1 MRPKLTL
8 AITILIGGLL
18 AVSAQAGPI
27 ALANPGFDLDSTTN
41 FGIGGVTGWDA
52 NPTEYGYWN
61 TTVAPGTTQALAPLS
76 LPNVLF
82 ISTIPGVGGGNLDGY
97 ASQATAVAVVP
108 GVTYTFSIYAAKRL
122 DLIQP
127 VAFVLQLFDGTGN
140 AFATQVNAA
149 SSLSSASWTEYTVTG
164 AAPLTATG
172 NIGVR
177 ISLDSTGMVL
187 PGGNQ
192 WVNKFQVLFDNA
204 SLIDSQVPEPLT
216 MLFVGEGLA
225 ILGLLRRRR

>member
-1 MRPKLTL
+1 MRPSLTL
-8 AITILIGGLL
+8 ATTVLMGGLL
-18 AVSAQAGPI
+18 SVGAQAGPI
-27 ALANPGFDLDSTTN
+27 ALVNPGFDVDSTTD

-61 TTVAPGTTQALAPLS
+61 TTVAPGTSQALAPYS

-82 ISTIPGVGGGNLDGY
+82 ISTIPRVGGGKIDGY
-97 ASQATAVAVVP
+97 ASQTTAVAIVP
-108 GVTYTFSIYAAKRL
+108 GATYTFSIYAAKRL
-122 DLIQP
+122 DMIQP

-140 AFATQVNAA
+140 AFAAQANAA
-149 SSLSSASWTEYTVTG
+149 SGLSSSTWTKYTVSG
-164 AAPLTATG
+164 VAPLTATG
-172 NIGVR
+172 TIGVR
-177 ISLDSTGMVL
+177 IALNSTGMVL

-204 SLIDSQVPEPLT
+204 SLAGPDVPEPLS
-216 MLFVGEGLA
+216 LIFVGEGLA

>member
-1 MRPKLTL
+1 MRPSLKL
-8 AITILIGGLL
+8 ATILIGGLL
-18 AVSAQAGPI
+18 SAGAQAAPI
-27 ALANPGFDLDSTTN
+27 ALTNPGFDLDSTTN

-61 TTVAPGTTQALAPLS
+61 TTVAPGTSQALAPLS

-82 ISTIPGVGGGNLDGY
+82 ISTIPGVGGGNYDGY
-97 ASQATAVAVVP
+97 ASQATAVAIVP
-108 GVTYTFSIYAAKRL
+108 GQTYTFSIYAAKRF
-122 DLIQP
+122 DIIQP

-140 AFATQVNAA
+140 AFATQANAA
-149 SSLSSASWTEYTVTG
+149 SSLSSSAWTEYTVTG
-164 AAPLTATG
+164 VAPLTATG
-172 NIGVR
+172 TIGVR
-177 ISLDSTGMVL
+177 IALDSTGAIL

-204 SLIDSQVPEPLT
+204 SLVGPDVPEPLT
-216 MLFVGEGLA
+216 MIFVGEGLA